1 MKILVIGNG
10 FIATS
15 IVHKLEAEGHEIL
28 VYSRKFNER
37 IKSKQILG
45 DIFQFSDFIGSLSW
59 QPQIVINTAWIT
71 THGIYRNDPSNYK
84 YAEFAARLAR
94 HVIQSDIEHLIF
106 LGTCAEYGD
115 QIQAS
120 TAGKTKLSPR
130 DLYSKQK
137 VEAFNSIKSTLLNSK
152 IRFTWARIFYPY
164 GPMQNPNR
172 LIPYLIRSIKSI
184 TPINLSDTSSVLDW
198 ITTRDVASAIE
209 WIINNESPI
218 ELDIGTSYGFTN
230 VQILKLL
237 EELLGT
243 TTQWAQYSSL
253 HVGPKLVSV
262 VGKDSPLIKLGWRAK
277 DDLNSGLEWVLNS

>member
-1 MKILVIGNG
+1 VKILVIGNG

-28 VYSRKFNER
+28 VYSRTFNER

-45 DIFQFSDFIGSLSW
+45 DIFLFDDFVCTLLW

-71 THGIYRNDPSNYK
+71 TPGIYRDDPSNYK
-84 YAEFAARLAR
+84 YAEFAASLAR
-94 HVIQSDIEHLIF
+94 HVIQSDVEHLIF

-120 TAGKTKLSPR
+120 TAGTTKLSPK

-137 VEAFNSIKSTLLNSK
+137 VEAFNSIKCTLLNSK

-172 LIPYLIRSIKSI
+172 LIPYLIRSIKSG
-184 TPINLSDTSSVLDW
+184 TPVNLSNTSSILDW
-198 ITTRDVASAIE
+198 ITTRDVALAIT

-230 VQILKLL
+230 IEILKHL

-243 TTQWAQYSSL
+243 TRQWARYSSL

-262 VGKDSPLIKLGWRAK
+262 VGKDSPLIKLGWLAN
-277 DDLNSGLEWVLNS
+277 DDLYSGLEWVLSS

>member
-28 VYSRKFNER
+28 VYSRKYNER

-45 DIFQFSDFIGSLSW
+45 DIFHFSDFIGTFLW

-71 THGIYRNDPSNYK
+71 THGTYRDDLSNYK
-84 YAEFAARLAR
+84 YAQFATRLAR
-94 HVIQSDIEHLIF
+94 QVIQSDIEHLIS

-120 TAGKTKLSPR
+120 TAGKTKLAPR
-130 DLYSKQK
+130 DLYSRQK

-164 GPMQNPNR
+164 GPRQNPNR
-172 LIPYLIRSIKSI
+172 LIPYLSRSIKSD
-184 TPINLSDTSSVLDW
+184 TPVNLSNTSSILDW
-198 ITTRDVASAIE
+198 ITTRDIASAIA

-230 VQILKLL
+230 VEILKHL

-243 TTQWAQYSSL
+243 TTQWTRFSTLPA
-253 HVGPKLVSV
+253 GPKLVSV
-262 VGKDSPLIKLGWRAK
+262 VGKDSPLIKSGWVAN
-277 DDLNSGLEWVLNS
+277 DDLHSGLEWVLSS